1 MLSDKRRRVPG
12 DMASMLAMDT
22 SSLETTAALAID
34 LFKAV
39 CWSMLKA
46 VMDMGIE
53 RTISTTNILVDGDED
68 GDGEDCDDADGED

>member
-1 MLSDKRRRVPG
+1 
-12 DMASMLAMDT
+12 MLAMDT
-22 SSLETTAALAID
+22 SSLETMAALATD

-53 RTISTTNILVDGDED
+53 RTNLTTNILAGGDED
-68 GDGEDCDDADGED
+68 GGGEACGEKV

>member
-1 MLSDKRRRVPG
+1 
-12 DMASMLAMDT
+12 MLAMDT

-53 RTISTTNILVDGDED
+53 RTILTTNILDGGDED
-68 GDGEDCDDADGED
+68 GGGEACGEKV

>member
-12 DMASMLAMDT
+12 EMTSILAMDT
-22 SSLETTAALAID
+22 SSLETMAALATD

-53 RTISTTNILVDGDED
+53 RTILTMNILVDGDEV
-68 GDGEDCDDADGED
+68 GDGEVGDDEDGED

>member
-12 DMASMLAMDT
+12 DRASMLAMDT

-46 VMDMGIE
+46 VMDMGID
-53 RTISTTNILVDGDED
+53 RTILTRNILVDGDEV
-68 GDGEDCDDADGED
+68 GDGEVGDDEDGED